1 MAVPTGLRR
10 LFTSL
15 LPFLLVFIVVSLLS
29 FYELWSEEV
38 LQSVV
43 SQRKKVAVLYAGPTF
58 HDEVVAALACQLK
71 DADYYT
77 VLYVGSGVHMA
88 GLMLPLSGRRK
99 RGSLEFYG
107 HCVDQWV
114 TITDPLRRVVTD
126 PDLLIFIT
134 YPMHIKGFVKDE
146 RAFDL
151 LRHHKTTHA
160 SSSVVLVTH
169 RVTEMLHALL
179 PDIESLVSRDQLYF
193 LFLGEHTVKS
203 GLASMQRAGKPA
215 IRVFAASPAGAS
227 NGSTPDT
234 ATAAAAAAASVLP
247 YKLAHVFP
255 IAPFHYIA
263 RLSPDSVPF
272 SSYLAANSIDI
283 LVSAVSKLFSGE
295 FTASSTSE
303 SEKRDRDTLV
313 FGIQGNLGGKH
324 AHRKNVE
331 ATVSCLRGI
340 QEHLAP
346 SSHLRLAQDLI
357 GHISLP
363 FVTGSLAKGSAIHF
377 YNDLSSADYY
387 NQISQ
392 LTFMVPAV
400 ADAGT
405 FSFFIF
411 LFLSSLSPPLCS
423 LIASPLDCSPP
434 HPCFSPNKP
443 ENPNQST

>member
-1 MAVPTGLRR
+1 MAAVPTGLRR

-15 LPFLLVFIVVSLLS
+15 LPVLLVFIVVSLLS

-38 LQSVV
+38 QQSVV

-58 HDEVVAALACQLK
+58 HDEVVAALVCQLK

-126 PDLLIFIT
+126 PDMLIFIT
-134 YPMHIKGFVKDE
+134 YPMHTKGFVKDE

-151 LRHHKTTHA
+151 LRHHKATRA
-160 SSSVVLVTH
+160 SSSVILVTH

-203 GLASMQRAGKPA
+203 GLAEMQRAGKSA
-215 IRVFAASPAGAS
+215 LRVFTGPAAN
-227 NGSTPDT
+227 NGSTPDRGV
-234 ATAAAAAAASVLP
+234 ASVLQ
-247 YKLAHVFP
+247 YQLAHVFP

-263 RLSPDSVPF
+263 RLSPDSVPL
-272 SSYLAANSIDI
+272 SSYLAANSIDVA
-283 LVSAVSKLFSGE
+283 VSAVIKLFSGE

-303 SEKRDRDTLV
+303 SEKRGRDTLV

-340 QEHLAP
+340 QERLAP
-346 SSHLRLAQDLI
+346 TSRHKLGLDLI

-387 NQISQ
+387 EQISQ

-400 ADAGT
+400 ADAGM
-405 FSFFIF
+405 FPLSFPHS
-411 LFLSSLSPPLCS
+411 LSLSSLSAPCPL
-423 LIASPLDCSPP
+423 LTPLF
-434 HPCFSPNKP
+434 FSNSKQTSKIPM
-443 ENPNQST
+443 QST